1 MIYVIYVP
9 FMVINLERG
18 MIFICYLYRRQRKR
32 KKTANRFLREITKKK
47 KKEEIKRKEEWC
59 YQALLAEPER
69 LVSL

>member
-18 MIFICYLYRRQRKR
+18 MMFICYLYRRQRKR

-47 KKEEIKRKEEWC
+47 KMRKLKGKKNGVIKPC
-59 YQALLAEPER
+59 
-69 LVSL
+69 

>member
-1 MIYVIYVP
+1 
-9 FMVINLERG
+9 MVINLERG

-47 KKEEIKRKEEWC
+47 NEEIKRKEKWC